1 MTHLIPGRIL
11 ERRGQGYAVAAPR
24 GRLQAQGPQVG
35 PGRRPNAGDQL
46 RDAIARHHRLLMT
59 IGWVVLVA
67 GSWLDGCDGGALGL
81 ALLLVTLW
89 GLEREQRRSP
99 DTPTHLRPGY
109 LRGFSWL
116 CIAGCSLMAW

>member
-1 MTHLIPGRIL
+1 MS
-11 ERRGQGYAVAAPR
+11 QAVR
-24 GRLQAQGPQVG
+24 STVI
-35 PGRRPNAGDQL
+35 DQL
-46 RDAIARHHRLLMT
+46 RDNIARHHRLLMT

-67 GSWLDGCDGGALGL
+67 GSWLEGYDGGALGL

-89 GLEREQRRSP
+89 GLRREQRRSP

-116 CIAGCSLMAW
+116 CILGLIAYGLMRVLDIAGIK